1 MISFV
6 TGYWAANP
14 LERVWQLSRKE
25 SGPSAIVLSIAALAL
40 AAGAAFSETPDRE
53 ALSGKLFMTR
63 LHFYAAGNWSHYDG
77 LWTFDP
83 ETGDRE
89 RLRPLALTNQTD
101 FIVPHSYMGEG
112 HYLAA
117 IDDRLVVQ
125 TWPHFLEF
133 EAPSWRLL
141 RRYPPGGGFHP
152 LGWAVQ
158 GPMLSE
164 QTAAAVGLDLG
175 LYGFA
180 QCALYMATTGHESP
194 PPRECE
200 PHRFPG
206 WEDARTVGDG
216 SVLLHRGLG
225 PFDHGLTFVA
235 ATNPYNFHQQFSYI
249 PPSLTFDGWAGG
261 FWRAGLRT
269 IEFMPI
275 IDGAVQP
282 PSIVHEPTF
291 PPLDNEDWRLFA
303 LHLDPGRN
311 RLFGTAANYWG
322 VHEEL
327 GSLFFALDRELSLV
341 ETYEFD
347 EGYGLPIALTSL
359 GAPAATYEQTIPAI
373 SKTPGRLGTY
383 WTTELW
389 LYNPSGEATTVS
401 MRRVASPDVDQ
412 VVDLPPHG
420 SRKIGDILGWMGGG
434 PDGDGVAN
442 DALVLTSP
450 SRWGE
455 QLVVASR
462 TSTPNPEG
470 GSYGVA
476 VPAVPDSV
484 GYSNHLPYDQDGSA
498 LDMVAFPSLL
508 VSNLTPD
515 RRTPGQFRHN
525 VGIVNDDDA
534 PVTVEL
540 LWGFMDP
547 GEKQLAGYRPP
558 EALRQVSVP
567 PHSTKIV
574 NLEQLFSAGVRD
586 GWPPRV
592 AVFGDRPAM
601 IWFSMVDN
609 TTGDGTFVPFTNFH
623 YQTYWE
629 YNRSV
634 LPVVAHVPGKE
645 DTFWKT
651 DLYGFQGTVYS
662 SAFSGGVT
670 YDQPLAFFH
679 PQKRASQCGGAA
691 VGGGEISA
699 ALDGSIGMPL
709 NEWVE
714 TMTEGDIPP
723 PFGWEAERGW
733 RTVFPDVIH
742 LFAECEGETKIK
754 GGFEISTASWTS
766 GYSRTYTSREDG
778 GTYGGMLPLYPP
790 NGWPVQHFAG
800 IEVSDEFRINV
811 GFFNGNHGHAIT
823 HRLTLY
829 RADGTEVAT
838 TEFSLGALNSKL
850 EPLERLLGLD
860 RGSLEDGA
868 YGLTVVPLD
877 DAENGVEGRS
887 WAYVTLVDNLTG
899 DSTILW

>member
-1 MISFV
+1 MVCMGVDTIKSRRHV
-6 TGYWAANP
+6 TPQAG
-14 LERVWQLSRKE
+14 
-25 SGPSAIVLSIAALAL
+25 IAAVTLAL
-40 AAGAAFSETPDRE
+40 AAGVAFSETPDRDL
-53 ALSGKLFMTR
+53 LSGKLFMTR
-63 LHFYAAGNWSHYDG
+63 PHYYAAGARSHLDG

-83 ETGDRE
+83 VTGDSE
-89 RLRPLALTNQTD
+89 KLRPLALTNETD
-101 FIVPHSYMGEG
+101 LNVHHWYMGEG

-117 IDDRLVVQ
+117 VGDRLVVQ

-141 RRYPPGGGFHP
+141 RRYPPGDGFFP

-158 GPMLSE
+158 GPMLSA
-164 QTAAAVGLDLG
+164 QTASAAGLESG

-180 QCALYMATTGHESP
+180 HCVLNQATRSGGGAT

-200 PHRFPG
+200 AHSFPG
-206 WEDARTVGDG
+206 WDEDRTRGDG
-216 SVLLHRGLG
+216 SVILHRGLG
-225 PFDHGLTFVA
+225 PLEHELAFVA
-235 ATNPYNFHQQFSYI
+235 ETNPYAYRQEVGYI
-249 PPSLTFDGWAGG
+249 PPSLTFDRTATG
-261 FWRAGLRT
+261 FWRAGPRT
-269 IEFMPI
+269 IEFLPVV
-275 IDGAVQP
+275 DGVVQP
-282 PSIVHEPTF
+282 ASIVQEPAL
-291 PPLDNEDWRLFA
+291 PPSDDEDWGLYA
-303 LHLDPGRN
+303 LHVHAGRG
-311 RLFGTAANYWG
+311 RLFGTSDVSGAR
-322 VHEEL
+322 
-327 GSLFFALDRELSLV
+327 FFSLDRDLSLI
-341 ETYEFD
+341 ETYELD
-347 EGYGLPIALTSL
+347 YGRPNALTSL
-359 GAPAATYEQTIPAI
+359 ASPPTAHEQTIPAI
-373 SKTPGRLGTY
+373 SNASGRLGTY

-389 LYNPSGEATTVS
+389 LFNPSSEATTVN
-401 MRRVASPDVDQ
+401 MRRVASPDVYR

-420 SRKIGDILGWMGGG
+420 SLKIDDILGWMGGG
-434 PDGDGVAN
+434 PHGDGVAN

-455 QLVVASR
+455 QLVATSR

-476 VPAVPDSV
+476 VSAVPDSV
-484 GYSNHLPYDQDGSA
+484 GYSNHLPHDQDGST
-498 LDMVAFPSLL
+498 LEGVAYPSLL

-515 RRTPGQFRHN
+515 RRTPGQYRHN
-525 VGIVNDDDA
+525 IGIVNDDDA
-534 PVTVEL
+534 PVTIEL

-547 GEKQLAGYRPP
+547 GESQLAGHRPP
-558 EALRQVSVP
+558 EALQQVSVP

-592 AVFGDRPAM
+592 AVFGDRPTM
-601 IWFSMVDN
+601 IWYSMVDN

-651 DLYGFQGTVYS
+651 DLYGFQGAVYATAYS
-662 SAFSGGVT
+662 DDIT
-670 YDQPLAFFH
+670 YDQPLTFFH

-691 VGGGEISA
+691 LGGGEISA
-699 ALDGSIGMPL
+699 ALDGGIGMPL

-733 RTVFPDVIH
+733 RTVFPDVVH

-754 GGFEISTASWTS
+754 GGLEISTASWMS

-800 IEVSDEFRINV
+800 VEVSDEFRINV
-811 GFFNGNHGHAIT
+811 GFFNGDHDHAIT

-829 RADGTEVAT
+829 RADGTEVTT
-838 TEFSLGALNSKL
+838 TEFTLGSLNSKL

-860 RGSLEDGA
+860 RGSLEDGT

-877 DAENGVEGRS
+877 DAGNGVEGRS